1 MRNTGKLIHRPCQD
15 VVVVFLKIL
24 AGLVMPTVLDSQAP
38 KARHHKITMS
48 SSSSHSSKNRC
59 QDDYI
64 KLSIA
69 A

>member
-1 MRNTGKLIHRPCQD
+1 MVL
-15 VVVVFLKIL
+15 LKIL